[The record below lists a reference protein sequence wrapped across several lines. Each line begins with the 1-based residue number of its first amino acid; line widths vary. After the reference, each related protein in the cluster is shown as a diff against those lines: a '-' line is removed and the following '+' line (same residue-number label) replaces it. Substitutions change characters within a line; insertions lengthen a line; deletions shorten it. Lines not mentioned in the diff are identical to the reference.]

1 MSVITLLT
9 DFGTKDYFVGA
20 MKGVIL
26 SINPSAL
33 IVDIS
38 HEIDPQKIRSA
49 SFVLSNSYHYFPLK
63 TIHVAIVDPGVGS
76 NRRAILVETPRYFF
90 IAPDNGLLSFVFEK
104 EEKESIKIF
113 EITNEEFFLPK
124 VSSTFHGRDL
134 FAPVAA
140 HLSIGALPEKIG
152 KRIYDPIILQAP
164 ILQQTSENK
173 LIGEIIH
180 IDRFGNLVTNFH
192 QENLPERFVLKVSD
206 ELIEKHYKFYAE
218 AKEGEIFSIIG
229 SSGFLEISIFQASA
243 AKRLNA
249 FVGQK
254 VILRKNQV

>member
-1 MSVITLLT
+1 
-9 DFGTKDYFVGA
+9 
-20 MKGVIL
+20 
-26 SINPSAL
+26 
-33 IVDIS
+33 
-38 HEIDPQKIRSA
+38 
-49 SFVLSNSYHYFPLK
+49 
-63 TIHVAIVDPGVGS
+63 
-76 NRRAILVETPRYFF
+76 LVETPRYFF